1 MRPKKHS
8 GKLVHICCRK
18 MISQAD
24 LKRIASLGQ
33 IKYRQKYAQFLVEGR
48 KGVEEV
54 FHSKLQIDTIL
65 ATSEFCNQF
74 QPQYPYELITTKE
87 MKRLSQFVT
96 PPGVIAVVNKFKSE
110 DTALENGLNIVLD
123 GISDP
128 GNLGAI
134 MRIADWYGLSKV
146 WLSED
151 CVDETNPK
159 VIASSMGS
167 FTRVECF
174 RAVDEIWQKAKHIW
188 GADLNGVSI
197 YEIDPPKE
205 PFVLIMGSESH
216 GIRESFAKK
225 LTNRLTIPK
234 RGHAESLNVAVS
246 TGIIVDRLV

>member
-33 IKYRQKYAQFLVEGR
+33 TKYRQKYAQFLVEGR

>member
-1 MRPKKHS
+1 
-8 GKLVHICCRK
+8 

-33 IKYRQKYAQFLVEGR
+33 TKYRQKYAQFLVEGR

-65 ATSEFCNQF
+65 TTTEFCKQF
-74 QPQYPYELITTKE
+74 QPEYPHEVITSKD

-96 PPGVIAVVNKFKSE
+96 PPGVIAVVNKPKPE
-110 DTALENGLNIVLD
+110 KVALDEGLNIVLD

-134 MRIADWYGLSKV
+134 MRIADWYGLSKI

-159 VIASSMGS
+159 TIASSMGS
-167 FTRVECF
+167 FTRVQCL
-174 RAVDEIWQKAKHIW
+174 RAFDGIWQATRHIW

-197 YEIDPPKE
+197 YEMKLPKE
-205 PFVLIMGSESH
+205 PYVLIMGSESH
-216 GIRESFAKK
+216 GIREPYAQK
-225 LTNRLTIPK
+225 LTERLTIPK

-246 TGIIVDRLV
+246 TGIIVDRILSMPG